1 MAHLSA
7 AKVTCVITM
16 AVNSLL
22 ARSPAL
28 CVLLFTRP
36 TLAALTSG
44 GATPALRPPLRSSSV
59 TMTGELWPYLR
70 LEQQRLAML
79 EQQRLAMLIAAAT
92 GSAVVRSGRSITIA
106 PARHSRVAM
115 TELAADLSVESCEP
129 EVAWCTTTNGVKIY
143 DDVVGTGDE
152 PAAGQVVYVHYTGTL
167 LSTGAEFASTKGRS
181 PYAFKVGSTAGWDDG
196 VLGMRVGGKR
206 RVLFP
211 PSSAFAPVSS
221 KGIPDASTL
230 RFEVE
235 LVSIVPDGPL
245 SGIAG
250 FAGTSG
256 LGPGNLAALVII
268 ALSFIPYFLPEEMRP
283 SFWK

>member
-1 MAHLSA
+1 M
-7 AKVTCVITM
+7 I
-16 AVNSLL
+16 LL
-22 ARSPAL
+22 TL
-28 CVLLFTRP
+28 P
-36 TLAALTSG
+36 TIAAALTFG
-44 GATPALRPPLRSSSV
+44 GATPALRPPLRSNSV
-59 TMTGELWPYLR
+59 TMTGNFWPALR

-92 GSAVVRSGRSITIA
+92 GSAVVRSGSSITIA
-106 PARHSRVAM
+106 PARHSRVVMDAA
-115 TELAADLSVESCEP
+115 TGELAADLSVESCEP

>member
-1 MAHLSA
+1 
-7 AKVTCVITM
+7 M

-36 TLAALTSG
+36 TLAALPSG
-44 GATPALRPPLRSSSV
+44 GATPALRPPLRSGSV
-59 TMTGELWPYLR
+59 TMTGDFWPALR
-70 LEQQRLAML
+70 L

-92 GSAVVRSGRSITIA
+92 GNAVVRNGRSITIA

>member
-1 MAHLSA
+1 ML
-7 AKVTCVITM
+7 KPRVGEKRLRKT
-16 AVNSLL
+16 SLIIF
-22 ARSPAL
+22 
-28 CVLLFTRP
+28 VDFFD
-36 TLAALTSG
+36 
-44 GATPALRPPLRSSSV
+44 SSS
-59 TMTGELWPYLR
+59 TTTTDIEGF
-70 LEQQRLAML
+70 
-79 EQQRLAMLIAAAT
+79 
-92 GSAVVRSGRSITIA
+92 GRSRDRARIHTRTPHERFTTRTIA
-106 PARHSRVAM
+106 MESTGVRTIDHMEVEYEDLDVGQEADVSIAKDGGCMKKV
-115 TELAADLSVESCEP
+115 LAKGS
-129 EVAWCTTTNGVKIY
+129 
-143 DDVVGTGDE
+143 GDE
-152 PAAGQVVYVHYTGTL
+152 RPQIGNEVTVHYTGTL

-268 ALSFIPYFLPEEMRP
+268 ALSFIPYFLPEETRP

>member
-1 MAHLSA
+1 
-7 AKVTCVITM
+7 M

-44 GATPALRPPLRSSSV
+44 GATPALRPPLRSSSI
-59 TMTGELWPYLR
+59 TMTGDFWPALR
-70 LEQQRLAML
+70 L

-92 GSAVVRSGRSITIA
+92 GNAVVRNGRSITIA

>member
-1 MAHLSA
+1 MDA
-7 AKVTCVITM
+7 A
-16 AVNSLL
+16 
-22 ARSPAL
+22 
-28 CVLLFTRP
+28 
-36 TLAALTSG
+36 
-44 GATPALRPPLRSSSV
+44 
-59 TMTGELWPYLR
+59 
-70 LEQQRLAML
+70 
-79 EQQRLAMLIAAAT
+79 
-92 GSAVVRSGRSITIA
+92 
-106 PARHSRVAM
+106 

-211 PSSAFAPVSS
+211 PSSAFA
-221 KGIPDASTL
+221 STL

>member
-1 MAHLSA
+1 MTVNLLS
-7 AKVTCVITM
+7 
-16 AVNSLL
+16 
-22 ARSPAL
+22 RSPARPAL
-28 CVLLFTRP
+28 CLLLFTQP
-36 TLAALTSG
+36 TFAALAFG
-44 GATPALRPPLRSSSV
+44 GATPALRPPLRSPTI
-59 TMTGELWPYLR
+59 TMTGELWPADLR
-70 LEQQRLAML
+70 LAQQRLAML
-79 EQQRLAMLIAAAT
+79 EQQRLAALIAAAT
-92 GSAVVRSGRSITIA
+92 GNAVVRSGSSITIT
-106 PARHSRVAM
+106 PARHSRVVMDAA
-115 TELAADLSVESCEP
+115 TGELAADLSVESCEP

-167 LSTGAEFASTKGRS
+167 LSTGAEFASTLGRS

>member
-1 MAHLSA
+1 
-7 AKVTCVITM
+7 M
-16 AVNSLL
+16 AVSSLL

-28 CVLLFTRP
+28 CVLLLSLSSATA
-36 TLAALTSG
+36 LASG
-44 GATPALRPPLRSSSV
+44 GATPALRSPLRTRTV
-59 TMTGELWPYLR
+59 TMTGDFWPALR
-70 LEQQRLAML
+70 LEEQRLA
-79 EQQRLAMLIAAAT
+79 ALIAAAT
-92 GSAVVRSGRSITIA
+92 GNAVVRSGPSITIA

-283 SFWK
+283 SFWE

>member
-1 MAHLSA
+1 MDS
-7 AKVTCVITM
+7 
-16 AVNSLL
+16 
-22 ARSPAL
+22 
-28 CVLLFTRP
+28 
-36 TLAALTSG
+36 
-44 GATPALRPPLRSSSV
+44 
-59 TMTGELWPYLR
+59 
-70 LEQQRLAML
+70 
-79 EQQRLAMLIAAAT
+79 AT
-92 GSAVVRSGRSITIA
+92 G
-106 PARHSRVAM
+106 
-115 TELAADLSVESCEP
+115 ELAADLSVESCEP

-196 VLGMRVGGKR
+196 VLGMRVGGER
-206 RVLFP
+206 EVVVP
-211 PSSAFAPVSS
+211 P
-221 KGIPDASTL
+221 D
-230 RFEVE
+230 
-235 LVSIVPDGPL
+235 
-245 SGIAG
+245 IAG